1 MKASIL
7 DLRYKTKEVL
17 RALRNRELVTVLYHG
32 VPAGIIHP
40 ADSLQ
45 KSPRVQDTAFFGMSV
60 KWREPPLVLVKRM
73 RQNRYAL

>member
-40 ADSLQ
+40 ADERQ
-45 KSPRVQDTAFFGMSV
+45 CPRVQDTQFFGMNAKTKAS
-60 KWREPPLVLVKRM
+60 PLDAVKRM

>member
-7 DLRYKTKEVL
+7 DLRYKTREVL

-45 KSPRVQDTAFFGMSV
+45 KSPRVQDTSFFGMNA
-60 KWREPPLVLVKRM
+60 KGKELPLDLVKRM